1 MKNLIKY
8 LLLLGVI
15 SIFSTPL
22 YSQNKQVTGKYQLL
36 HNIPKHVFKG
46 SRDSIFEFPVFI
58 HQEII
63 ELKKNEKAR
72 ITIIQADNK
81 EEIKNGS
88 WIQTGNIIEI
98 KLENAVLI
106 FRIVSIENKPHL
118 KLENSEFK
126 YYEKY

>member
-36 HNIPKHVFKG
+36 HNIPKHVFEG

-88 WIQTGNIIEI
+88 WIQTGDIIEI